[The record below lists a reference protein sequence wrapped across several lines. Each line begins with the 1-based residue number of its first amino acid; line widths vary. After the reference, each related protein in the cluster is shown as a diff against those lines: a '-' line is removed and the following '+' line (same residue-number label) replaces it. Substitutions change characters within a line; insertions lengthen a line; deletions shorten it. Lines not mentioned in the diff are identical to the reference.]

1 MRYGQYCYSPFYTTA
16 CDASLWGVLQ
26 VRRIY
31 LFSSFSILNTPL
43 LRIRRNL
50 YDDLDPLTRFL
61 ELKKTGRQGN
71 NLLHRLSNTSS
82 GTREKRRFAGR
93 FPIPPLLKTA
103 RRFLVFFFYLCHFF
117 WEGGGGRKRG
127 GIYFVLH
134 HT

>member
-61 ELKKTGRQGN
+61 FLQLKKTGRQWN
-71 NLLHRLSNTSS
+71 DLLHRLSSTSS
-82 GTREKRRFAGR
+82 GTSEKRRFAGR

-103 RRFLVFFFYLCHFF
+103 RRFLVFIIILCHFF
-117 WEGGGGRKRG
+117 GRRGGGGE
-127 GIYFVLH
+127 GIYFVLQ